1 MMRQILISLILG
13 FSINGFSQCFKI
25 SDLIHL
31 GDSVVVNT
39 IGSSYRDYY
48 KLDSISYYKYHK
60 WIKKEKK
67 HPLNGFKTKGNFV
80 EASLRYKIIYP
91 DIKEL
96 SSTLYIV
103 IDNSL
108 KVHKYTSDIPD
119 FMMLNKSCTFIK
131 KEEIISIGDSLLK
144 EKGLKVEYSLYKEY
158 LKDYFIWEI
167 RNIIIEPTEGKYV
180 DGLMETIKINP
191 ITGEINEQQVSHY
204 GYVF

>member
-1 MMRQILISLILG
+1 MRRILIALMLG
-13 FSINGFSQCFKI
+13 YPINGFSQCIKI

-31 GDSVVVNT
+31 GDSVLATT
-39 IGSSYRDYY
+39 IGSTYHDYY

-60 WIKKEKK
+60 CTKKEKK
-67 HPLNGFKTKGNFV
+67 HPLNGFKTKGKFV
-80 EASLRYKIIYP
+80 EASLRYKIVYP

-108 KVHKYTSDIPD
+108 KVNKYTTDIPD
-119 FMMLNKSCTFIK
+119 FMMSNKSCTFIK
-131 KEEIISIGDSLLK
+131 KEKIISIGDSLLK
-144 EKGLKVEYSLYKEY
+144 EKGLNIEYRLYKEY
-158 LKDYFIWEI
+158 SKDYFIWEV
-167 RNIIIEPTEGKYV
+167 RNIIIEPTEDRFI

-191 ITGEINEQQVSHY
+191 ITGEIIEQKVSDY